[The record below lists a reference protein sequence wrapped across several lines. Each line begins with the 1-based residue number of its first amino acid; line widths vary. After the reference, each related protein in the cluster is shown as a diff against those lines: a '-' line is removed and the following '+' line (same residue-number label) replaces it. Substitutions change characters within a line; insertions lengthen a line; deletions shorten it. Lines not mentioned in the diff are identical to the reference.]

1 MADLLTFSELTL
13 KLEFYTEKICNLVN
27 SLELDKYGFKIIKKE
42 FKIGS

>member
-27 SLELDKYGFKIIKKE
+27 SLELNMDFKIIKKE